1 LPRTFIRFVF
11 LWLSI
16 IWSVAGGSLPVAYGQ
31 DDPAAPT
38 GNLPLNLAAIAIDV
52 DAEGNLSVQG
62 RPLAQYSGLLGAD
75 LTNLKFNPEWVEFLV
90 ANKIQHLQIN
100 NLTNELL
107 ILANGQPVPSI
118 RWSDDSLLAI
128 QETLDLVGA
137 ELNPSVEEL
146 ITILGRIRIGVIIR
160 LPVTDGTPPIPLQ
173 VTGPESAAEVAGR
186 AQTEF
191 IETVG
196 QPARIHATLAYGL
209 DGGFQIAGLSGVELA
224 QLGLPLQALFT
235 LAPGTV
241 KQLSDMGVQSITFTT
256 NAEGVFLAINGRT
269 LPHVTWDQGKLQ
281 HLLNLV
287 AQSEFFQTVGTEAQ
301 RTLLLTVAEQLLPML
316 QVSNLRLTITFP

>member
-11 LWLSI
+11 LCLI
-16 IWSVAGGSLPVAYGQ
+16 MVWSVIGGGLTIARGQ
-31 DDPAAPT
+31 DAPT

-62 RPLAQYSGLLGAD
+62 TPLAQYSGLLGAD
-75 LTNLKFNPEWVEFLV
+75 LTNLQLNPEWVEFLV
-90 ANKIQHLQIN
+90 ANKIQHIQIN
-100 NLTNELL
+100 NLANELQ
-107 ILANGQPVPSI
+107 ILANGEPLPSP

-128 QETLDLVGA
+128 QETLNLVGA
-137 ELNPSVEEL
+137 QLNPSVEEL
-146 ITILGRIRIGVIIR
+146 ITIFGRMRIGVIIR
-160 LPVTDGTPPIPLQ
+160 LPVANGAPAIPLQ

-186 AQTEF
+186 AQTDF

-196 QPARIHATLAYGL
+196 QPARIAATLAYGPNG
-209 DGGFQIAGLSGVELA
+209 DFQIAGLSGGDLA
-224 QLGLPLQALFT
+224 RLGLPLQALFT

-241 KQLSDMGVQSITFTT
+241 RQISELGVQSITLTT

-269 LPHVTWDQGKLQ
+269 LPHLTWDQGKLQ
-281 HLLNLV
+281 HLVALL
-287 AQSEFFQTVGTEAQ
+287 AQSEPVQTLGDEAQ
-301 RTLLLTVAEQLLPML
+301 RAQLLALAEQLLPML